1 MDTSANVIN
10 WFEIPV
16 VDFERA
22 KKFYETILQINMPSM
37 EMGAATMGFFP
48 YEPGNGKVSG
58 AICKGASY
66 HVSAAGPKIYLNG
79 NPDLSE
85 ILGRVNAAGGEV
97 LVPKEQITPEHGYMA
112 VFKDTE
118 GNHISLHSQH

>member
-1 MDTSANVIN
+1 MDVNANVIN

-22 KKFYETILQINMPSM
+22 KKFYETILDFKMESM
-37 EMGAATMGFFP
+37 EMGDAMMGFFP
-48 YEPGNGKVSG
+48 YVPGNGKVSG
-58 AICKGASY
+58 AICKGPSY
-66 HVSAAGPKIYLNG
+66 HISAAGPKLYLNG
-79 NPDLSE
+79 NPDLSNV
-85 ILGRVNAAGGEV
+85 LNRVNAAGGEV
-97 LVPKEQITPEHGYMA
+97 LVHKEQITPEHGFMA